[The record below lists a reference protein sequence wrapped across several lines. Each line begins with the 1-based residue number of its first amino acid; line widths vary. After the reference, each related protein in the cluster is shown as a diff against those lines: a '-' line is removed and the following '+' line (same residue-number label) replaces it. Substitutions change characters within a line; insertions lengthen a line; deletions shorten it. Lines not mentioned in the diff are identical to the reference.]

1 MGYTRRQRLL
11 RVELPLAMPLIMAGI
26 RLATVTTIGLATVAA
41 ILGESFGGFGF
52 FITEGLN
59 RFFLDR
65 DPRRRR
71 PVDRAWRSAPTSCS
85 CASSVGSRPGPASG
99 SGRLMGDI
107 VGWFLDP
114 ANLDGPA
121 RHPESAVRAHRPLR
135 RGPRDRHAHCT
146 PDRAVHRP
154 HASLRRRRDQR
165 REHRPGAALVRARR
179 HDPAGVAGA
188 RAREYG
194 LDPIPTFIAM
204 TALAIPAILIG
215 AYAGLRSIDADLVE
229 AARGMGFR
237 ERQILTGVEIPLA
250 SPIIVGGFRTATLQV
265 IATATIGAI
274 VSGGGLG
281 RFIVDGIHNQ
291 DYTTVIGG
299 VILVSGLAIGVDF
312 VLAGVQR
319 LVTPRGLR
327 VAAARR
333 AEPPEWPRRSR
344 RRRPT

>member
-1 MGYTRRQRLL
+1 
-11 RVELPLAMPLIMAGI
+11 
-26 RLATVTTIGLATVAA
+26 
-41 ILGESFGGFGF
+41 
-52 FITEGLN
+52 
-59 RFFLDR
+59 
-65 DPRRRR
+65 
-71 PVDRAWRSAPTSCS
+71 
-85 CASSVGSRPGPASG
+85 
-99 SGRLMGDI
+99 MGDI
-107 VGWFLDP
+107 VSWFLDP
-114 ANLDGPA
+114 ANLSGPA
-121 RHPESAVRAHRPLR
+121 SIPNWLF
-135 RGPRDRHAHCT
+135 
-146 PDRAVHRP
+146 
-154 HASLRRRRDQR
+154 
-165 REHRPGAALVRARR
+165 EHIVLCAAALVTATLIALPVGLYIGHTRR
-179 HDPAGVAGA
+179 FAGVAINAANIG
-188 RAREYG
+188 RALPSYALVVMILPVSLALSPEYG

-250 SPIIVGGFRTATLQV
+250 SPVIVGGFRTATLQV

-281 RFIVDGIHNQ
+281 QFIVDGIHNQ

-333 AEPPEWPRRSR
+333 AEPPDVAPPVPS
-344 RRRPT
+344 PTTT